1 MKNFS
6 FDIVID
12 LRQQSNIFMNS
23 PYNGSIDVT
32 DTDKFHAGYLDLISL
47 QSILSFSPW
56 TIRVQHICFDLVQLA
71 FLVWSSA
78 LARLSPMSLASDRR
92 PIQSPNKEAKGE
104 VWDARAVISPSHRF
118 PDQHSSS
125 EQNWEKNSDGQKLS
139 FEGYLRHRKICEQ
152 FHPWLLRDD
161 RNQTC

>member
-1 MKNFS
+1 
-6 FDIVID
+6 
-12 LRQQSNIFMNS
+12 MNS

-32 DTDKFHAGYLDLISL
+32 AKDKFHTSYLDLISL
-47 QSILSFSPW
+47 QSILHL
-56 TIRVQHICFDLVQLA
+56 RVQHICFDLVQLA

-104 VWDARAVISPSHRF
+104 VWDAQAVISPSHRF

-125 EQNWEKNSDGQKLS
+125 EQNWGKNSDAQKLS